1 MPWPTTDPDAPHAPT
16 HPARLVLASGSP
28 RRRHLLSQAGLS
40 FEVVPADIPEE
51 ARPGEAPTAMAERL
65 AQEKALAV
73 VARLPSGP
81 IRPVLAADTIVVI
94 GDEVLG
100 KPDDAAHAVVLLSK
114 LVGRSHV
121 VITGVALAHGDE
133 ATPGELSS
141 FWVASTVRM
150 RTAER
155 SEIERYV
162 AGGEPM
168 DKAGAYAIQGEGR
181 KFVIEV
187 EGSETNVIGLPME
200 ETLALLSR
208 AGLPGAKA

>member
-1 MPWPTTDPDAPHAPT
+1 
-16 HPARLVLASGSP
+16 
-28 RRRHLLSQAGLS
+28 LLSQAGLS